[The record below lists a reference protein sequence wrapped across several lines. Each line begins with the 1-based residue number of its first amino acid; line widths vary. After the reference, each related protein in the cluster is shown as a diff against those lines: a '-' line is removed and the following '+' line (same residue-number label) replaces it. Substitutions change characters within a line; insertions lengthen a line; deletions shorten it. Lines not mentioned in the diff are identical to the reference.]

1 MKLEWSP
8 WALKDRDAI
17 FDFIEQDNPRAAIQ
31 IDNRIAEQIKRLVLF
46 PESGRIGRCV
56 GTRELVID
64 RTPYIAAYLIRDN
77 RVRILRVL
85 HEAQSWPEDLPTLG
99 EQCHAKGPV
108 GRRPGL
114 GNLPKRLHAES
125 PISAKL
131 NPLRTHISSPQHSG

>member
-31 IDNRIAEQIKRLVLF
+31 MDNRIAEQTQRLVLF
-46 PESGRIGRCV
+46 PESGRMGRCQ

-64 RTPYIAAYLIRDN
+64 RTPYIAAYLIRDD

-85 HEAQSWPEDLPTLG
+85 HEAQIWPEDLPALG
-99 EQCHAKGPV
+99 EG
-108 GRRPGL
+108 
-114 GNLPKRLHAES
+114 
-125 PISAKL
+125 
-131 NPLRTHISSPQHSG
+131 

>member
-31 IDNRIAEQIKRLVLF
+31 IDNRIAEQTQRLALF
-46 PESGRIGRCV
+46 PESGRIGRCQ

-64 RTPYIAAYLIRDN
+64 RTPYIAAYLIRDD

-85 HEAQSWPEDLPTLG
+85 HEAQSWPEDLPSLG
-99 EQCHAKGPV
+99 E
-108 GRRPGL
+108 R
-114 GNLPKRLHAES
+114 
-125 PISAKL
+125 
-131 NPLRTHISSPQHSG
+131 

>member
-64 RTPYIAAYLIRDN
+64 RTPYIAAYLIRDD

-99 EQCHAKGPV
+99 G
-108 GRRPGL
+108 
-114 GNLPKRLHAES
+114 
-125 PISAKL
+125 
-131 NPLRTHISSPQHSG
+131 